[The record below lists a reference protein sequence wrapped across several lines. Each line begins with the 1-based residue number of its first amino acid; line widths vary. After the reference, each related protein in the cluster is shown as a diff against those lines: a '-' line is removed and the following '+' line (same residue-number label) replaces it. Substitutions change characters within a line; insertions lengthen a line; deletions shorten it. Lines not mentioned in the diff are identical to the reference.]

1 MSRSHK
7 KAIIKD
13 NGCGGKTY
21 RKTIRRSTNNNL
33 KNQLQLS
40 DLDELELKDP
50 KNIINDYKR
59 CDWIWDYEY
68 TLKPKNHLNCSQD
81 IFNRARIKS
90 KRK

>member
-13 NGCGGKTY
+13 NGYGGKTY
-21 RKTIRRSTNNNL
+21 RKCIRRSTNNNL
-33 KNQLQLS
+33 KNQLQLN
-40 DLDELELKDP
+40 DLDEFELKDP
-50 KNIINDYKR
+50 KNIINDYTR

-68 TLKPKNHLNCSQD
+68 TLKPRNHFNCPQD
-81 IFNRARIKS
+81 KFNEIRIKS

>member
-1 MSRSHK
+1 MSRSYK

-21 RKTIRRSTNNNL
+21 RKTIRRSINNNL
-33 KNQLQLS
+33 KEQLQLN

-50 KNIINDYKR
+50 KNIINDYTR

-68 TLKPKNHLNCSQD
+68 TLKLRNHFNCPQD
-81 IFNRARIKS
+81 KFNEIRIKS